1 MNRES
6 KAKHTQGKWSVSAH
20 SKTNEN
26 GAEYLTID
34 CFENGSG
41 VEGLAVVYEGVH
53 GDPRAEMEA
62 NAHLIAASPEMYDAL
77 RKVNNFISANM
88 GKNYMVALMNREVP
102 EIKELIK
109 KIEG

>member
-6 KAKHTQGKWSVSAH
+6 KAKHVPAPWRVEVTEDS
-20 SKTNEN
+20 N
-26 GAEYLTID
+26 GYVNIKMGNYFAAFYGELCEEPGNPTD
-34 CFENGSG
+34 
-41 VEGLAVVYEGVH
+41 VAMATA
-53 GDPRAEMEA
+53 R
-62 NAHLIAASPEMYDAL
+62 LIAASPEMYDAL

-88 GKNYMVALMNREVP
+88 GKNYMVALLNREVP

>member
-1 MNRES
+1 MS
-6 KAKHTQGKWSVSAH
+6 KAKHTKGNWSVSAH

-62 NAHLIAASPEMYDAL
+62 NAHLIAASPTMYEAIQEFCD
-77 RKVNNFISANM
+77 RVER
-88 GKNYMVALMNREVP
+88 GEVRSKRTYTKF
-102 EIKELIK
+102 KELIK

>member
-1 MNRES
+1 MNIES
-6 KAKHTQGKWSVSAH
+6 KAKHTQGKWSISAH

-26 GAEYLTID
+26 GAEYMTID

-62 NAHLIAASPEMYDAL
+62 NARLIAASPTMYEAL
-77 RKVNNFISANM
+77 KMVVSALKD
-88 GKNYMVALMNREVP
+88 GDGHGDGLSWREIL
-102 EIKELIK
+102 EIEELIK
-109 KIEG
+109 KIEQ